1 MKDIIGKYRS
11 RKVYRTNT
19 TDYINK
25 RLYNNEE
32 DIFLINREMIYKN
45 EVFATY
51 DGAYVTELDYN
62 QKYEFYRIPEP
73 AVKVVTDGKGV
84 KYETN
89 LSVPVGN
96 SKNET
101 KTSTEKVDVEA
112 TIAEVYDT
120 DYFSGMTDIDA
131 FLKNALESWVLDAT
145 HPRRILI
152 AIAPILIL
160 LF

>member
-1 MKDIIGKYRS
+1 MRDIIGKFNGK
-11 RKVYRTNT
+11 KVYKTNT

-25 RLYNNEE
+25 RLYNNVE

-51 DGAYVTELDYN
+51 DGTYVKELDYN

-73 AVKVVTDGKGV
+73 AVVEAKVVTDGKGV
-84 KYETN
+84 RYVEYETN

-96 SKNET
+96 SKNEV

-112 TIAEVYDT
+112 TIAGVYDT
-120 DYFSGMTDIDA
+120 DYFSCMTDIDA
-131 FLKNALESWVLDAT
+131 FLKNALES
-145 HPRRILI
+145 
-152 AIAPILIL
+152 
-160 LF
+160 

>member
-1 MKDIIGKYRS
+1 MRDIIGKFAG

-51 DGAYVTELDYN
+51 DGTYVKELDYN
-62 QKYEFYRIPEP
+62 QKYEFYRKPEP
-73 AVKVVTDGKGV
+73 AVVEAKVVTDGKGV
-84 KYETN
+84 KYVEYETN

-112 TIAEVYDT
+112 TIAGVYDT

-131 FLKNALESWVLDAT
+131 FLKNALES
-145 HPRRILI
+145 
-152 AIAPILIL
+152 
-160 LF
+160 

>member
-1 MKDIIGKYRS
+1 MNEIIGKFNGR
-11 RKVYRTNT
+11 RVYKTNT

-51 DGAYVTELDYN
+51 DGTYVKELDYN

-73 AVKVVTDGKGV
+73 ATVEAKVVIDGKGV
-84 KYETN
+84 KYVEYETN
-89 LSVPVGN
+89 LSIPVGN

-101 KTSTEKVDVEA
+101 KTSTEKVDAEA
-112 TIAEVYDT
+112 TIAGVYDT
-120 DYFSGMTDIDA
+120 DYFSGMIDIDA
-131 FLKNALESWVLDAT
+131 FLKNALES
-145 HPRRILI
+145 
-152 AIAPILIL
+152 
-160 LF
+160 

>member
-1 MKDIIGKYRS
+1 MRDIIGKFAGR
-11 RKVYRTNT
+11 RVYKTNT

-25 RLYNNEE
+25 RLYNNVE

-51 DGAYVTELDYN
+51 DGTYVKELDYN

-73 AVKVVTDGKGV
+73 ATVEAKVVTDGKGV
-84 KYETN
+84 KYVEYETN
-89 LSVPVGN
+89 LSIPVGN

-112 TIAEVYDT
+112 TIAGVYDT

-131 FLKNALESWVLDAT
+131 FLKNALES
-145 HPRRILI
+145 
-152 AIAPILIL
+152 
-160 LF
+160 

>member
-1 MKDIIGKYRS
+1 MRDIIGKYS
-11 RKVYRTNT
+11 GRKVYKTNT

-51 DGAYVTELDYN
+51 DGTYVKELDYN
-62 QKYEFYRIPEP
+62 QKYEFYRKPEP
-73 AVKVVTDGKGV
+73 ATVEAKVVTDGKGLRYV
-84 KYETN
+84 EYETN

-96 SKNET
+96 SKNEV

-112 TIAEVYDT
+112 TIAGVYDT
-120 DYFSGMTDIDA
+120 DYFSGMMDIDA
-131 FLKNALESWVLDAT
+131 FLTNALES
-145 HPRRILI
+145 
-152 AIAPILIL
+152 
-160 LF
+160 